1 MNFMAPAA
9 GAIAGAPVGALAEI
23 GMGGGDGTGTA
34 GGMAG
39 MLGGAALGGA
49 MGSRKL
55 IMAIAQ
61 ALKRQAPQ
69 APDEQVMQQAQK
81 LLQNPTPEVEQF
93 IQRVMGQGGGQPPT
107 GGMGA
112 M

>member
-1 MNFMAPAA
+1 MASTPLSSGALGAGIGGALGAATGGDAGEGAMQGAGLGAAA
-9 GAIAGAPVGALAEI
+9 GAMGIAPL
-23 GMGGGDGTGTA
+23 MGKR
-34 GGMAG
+34 
-39 MLGGAALGGA
+39 LV
-49 MGSRKL
+49 
-55 IMAIAQ
+55 IAIAQ

-69 APDEQVMQQAQK
+69 APDEQVMLQAQK